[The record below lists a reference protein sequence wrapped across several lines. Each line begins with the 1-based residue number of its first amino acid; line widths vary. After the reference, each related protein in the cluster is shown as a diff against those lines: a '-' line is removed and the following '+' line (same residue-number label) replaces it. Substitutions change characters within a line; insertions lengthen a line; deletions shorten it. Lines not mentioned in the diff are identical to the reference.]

1 MSKGKAL
8 YFANSLLITITAIE
22 VGVIFLMKEKTY
34 GGIFFLMLGV
44 ICWLDNI
51 LEIAQGEN
59 SKRNKVM
66 ETFETSKMTWLS
78 LLITGRIL
86 GIITYFSIVL
96 MYRHK
101 NKQDK
106 DTFNKTQKEGNISEA
121 ITVE

>member
-8 YFANSLLITITAIE
+8 YFANSLLITITIIE
-22 VGVIFLMKEKTY
+22 VGVIFLMKEKVS

-51 LEIAQGEN
+51 LEIAQGEK
-59 SKRNKVM
+59 SKSNKVM